1 MENIRKIKLVGHV
14 PSGGN
19 DPRKTLFAK
28 SNAQRI
34 FLLSPANTGSSRGA
48 ILLDESRESVFSARL
63 RAGSASLGELFS
75 FISGLYFRGKLSY
88 ARAFASP
95 PRGIP
100 GAVVITASGGLV
112 PPDKLLTFEGLR
124 ELAAGPIDPADTR
137 YRLPLERDA
146 RLLRDHL
153 ESKCEIVLL
162 GSIATAKYVDPL
174 LSIFGDRL
182 KFPLEFVGRGEM
194 SRGGLLLR
202 CVRERSELT
211 YIPVA
216 GAVRRGG
223 RPTHR
228 AKRTR

>member
-1 MENIRKIKLVGHV
+1 MEDIKTIKLVGHV
-14 PSGGN
+14 PSGSN
-19 DPRKTLFAK
+19 DRKGSLFAK
-28 SNAQRI
+28 SNARRI

-48 ILLDESRESVFSARL
+48 LLLDESRESVLSERL
-63 RAGSASLGELFS
+63 RAGSASLGELFC
-75 FISGLYFRGKLSY
+75 FISGLYFRGKLLY

-95 PRGIP
+95 PAGIP
-100 GAVVITASGGLV
+100 GTAVITASGGLV
-112 PPDKLLTFEGLR
+112 PPDKLLTLEGLR
-124 ELAAGPIDPADTR
+124 EIVAGGIDPADAR
-137 YRLPLERDA
+137 YRVPLERDA
-146 RLLRDHL
+146 RLLRDHI

-162 GSIATAKYVDPL
+162 GSTATPKYVDPL

-216 GAVRRGG
+216 GTARRGV
-223 RPTHR
+223 RPL
-228 AKRTR
+228 K